1 MMRTVLPTPAPP
13 KSPTFPP
20 REYGAM
26 RSTTLMPVSR
36 IWVDVSCSSNF
47 GAARWIGHTSLL
59 PTGSGLWSTV
69 SPRTLKTRPRVAS
82 PTGTL
87 IGAPVSSASMPRIR
101 PSVELM
107 AIQRVTLSPRCCMTS
122 TVRSMSWS
130 AVLPLTLMAFR
141 ISGSS
146 PAGNSISTTGP
157 MTCTTLP
164 FANGKPP
171 YLHARGVHGC
181 HLSASAPPTIS
192 LISFVMP
199 A

>member
-1 MMRTVLPTPAPP
+1 MIRTVLPTPAPP
-13 KSPTFPP
+13 KRPIFPP
-20 REYGAM
+20 REYGAI

-36 IWVDVSCSSNF
+36 ICVDVSWLSNF
-47 GAARWIGHTSLL
+47 GAGRWIGQLSLL
-59 PTGSGLWSTV
+59 PTGAGLWSTG

-82 PTGTL
+82 PTGTM

-107 AIQRVTLSPRCCMTS
+107 AMHRVMLSPRCCMTS
-122 TVRSMSWS
+122 TVRFTSRS
-130 AVLPLTLMAFR
+130 AALPVILMAFR

-171 YLHARGVHGC
+171 YLHAHCAHGC